1 MVDINEVSAKKKEEE
16 SQILEVPVIHLLP
29 IVIYT

>member
-16 SQILEVPVIHLLP
+16 SQMLEVSVSHLMP